1 MPTSLYAPGKISHYL
16 ATFDQPTCC
25 IRSHHPRS
33 HFLRLSLNPP
43 KCSAPSAQSLNLI
56 WKCHRARSKQSRLWG
71 CRQQIRSS
79 IEVKARFR
87 LRENITALALVQH
100 REVEQPSLQRY
111 EWALRENTQICSIE
125 KMGNDH
131 NSISASPMIGDGGSK
146 NGNTCWDLQSGTT
159 KNVTKQKPLNKMKKG
174 VNSML
179 VCLAV
184 FMCLQLMALRQP
196 FVDDHLYQET

>member
-1 MPTSLYAPGKISHYL
+1 
-16 ATFDQPTCC
+16 
-25 IRSHHPRS
+25 
-33 HFLRLSLNPP
+33 
-43 KCSAPSAQSLNLI
+43 
-56 WKCHRARSKQSRLWG
+56 
-71 CRQQIRSS
+71 
-79 IEVKARFR
+79 
-87 LRENITALALVQH
+87 
-100 REVEQPSLQRY
+100 
-111 EWALRENTQICSIE
+111 
-125 KMGNDH
+125 MGNDH

-184 FMCLQLMALRQP
+184 FMSLQLMALRQP